1 MKIYEH
7 RINKISQLRD
17 ISPDRGVEVDIRS
30 YKGNIILAHDPFEQ
44 GELFTEWLESWN
56 GQSLILNV
64 KEEGLE
70 SYILDLLSN
79 YNVKEFFFLD
89 QSYPSIRRLI
99 NLGISKLA
107 TRVSDFEDIDT
118 ALKSGSDWV
127 WLDSFTGQ
135 WDYLP
140 QTIRQVY
147 KTGQKTCL
155 VSPEL
160 QRSGAQDE
168 LRKLQ
173 ELISSQNLDVTAVC
187 TKYPESWIK

>member
-17 ISPDRGVEVDIRS
+17 ISPDRGVEVDIRT
-30 YKGNIILAHDPFEQ
+30 YHGNIVLAHDPFEQ

-56 GQSLILNV
+56 GQSLIINV

-79 YNVKEFFFLD
+79 YNVEDFFFLD

-140 QTIRQVY
+140 QIIRQLY

-160 QRSGAQDE
+160 QRSGAQAE
-168 LRKLQ
+168 LKKLN
-173 ELISSQNLDVTAVC
+173 ELISSQNLDITAVC

>member
-17 ISPDRGVEVDIRS
+17 ISPDRGVEVDIRT
-30 YKGNIILAHDPFEQ
+30 YHGNIVLAHDPFEQ

-56 GQSLILNV
+56 GQSLIINV

-70 SYILDLLSN
+70 RYILDLLSN
-79 YNVKEFFFLD
+79 YNVEDFFFLD

-140 QTIRQVY
+140 QTIRQLY
-147 KTGQKTCL
+147 KTGLKTCL

-160 QRSGAQDE
+160 QRSSAQSE
-168 LRKLQ
+168 LKKLK
-173 ELISSQNLDVTAVC
+173 ELITSQNLDITAVC
-187 TKYPESWIK
+187 TKHPESWIK

>member
-30 YKGNIILAHDPFEQ
+30 YQGNIILAHDPFEQ

-70 SYILDLLSN
+70 NYILDLLSN

-107 TRVSDFEDIDT
+107 TRI
-118 ALKSGSDWV
+118 
-127 WLDSFTGQ
+127 
-135 WDYLP
+135 
-140 QTIRQVY
+140 
-147 KTGQKTCL
+147 
-155 VSPEL
+155 
-160 QRSGAQDE
+160 
-168 LRKLQ
+168 
-173 ELISSQNLDVTAVC
+173 
-187 TKYPESWIK
+187 